1 MFKKRHKV
9 YLKLSLVSIVFT
21 IVSFISVSFAWF
33 AYSGLVDVKTEVG
46 VKAWYIEF
54 EKNNEVVSNDIVIS
68 LSDLYPGM
76 EPLSEV
82 ITIKNLGDSD
92 AKLKYSID
100 YARILDDNKD
110 YYTIGDDYTSDYIE
124 DALAHNYPF
133 HINTS
138 LSKTRLNAKDVDAE
152 FTVTVSWPLDSGDDK
167 LDSTWG
173 SKAYQFEK
181 KQEEKQKKD
190 STYNKEPSISI
201 GIDVSAEQIADDID
215 DLDYDFEFGKTVLF
229 DVKNNMLCNTLSE
242 NCLKTYVIDD
252 ANLIGDKNVSLLPDI
267 SSLEL
272 VGSFDNYKSLFDE
285 MVSSW
290 NTNTRFLE
298 AKDILKVISK
308 DINSSIV
315 VTPNISDSILGTVK
329 FGTRA
334 EDILSKVGKTNGYIS
349 YDKKF
354 KLFNTNNCIWTST
367 KYNNEKGYA
376 YSIDGNKRK
385 LYGEGINTTCNILPV
400 IIAQK
405 SNIISD

>member
-9 YLKLSLVSIVFT
+9 YLKLNLVSIVFAV
-21 IVSFISVSFAWF
+21 VSFISVSFAWF

-100 YARILDDNKD
+100 YARILDDDKD
-110 YYTIGDDYTSDYIE
+110 YYAVGDDYTSARIE

-133 HINTS
+133 SINAT
-138 LSKTRLNAKDVDAE
+138 LSKTRINAKDSDAE
-152 FTVTVSWPLDSGDDK
+152 FIVTVSWPLDSGNDM

-181 KQEEKQKKD
+181 KQEEKKKKD
-190 STYNKEPSISI
+190 SSYNIEPSIKI
-201 GIDVSAEQIADDID
+201 GIDVSAQQITDDVD
-215 DLDYDFEFGKTVLF
+215 DLDYDFEFGKVVLF
-229 DVKNNMLCNTLSE
+229 DVKNNMICSSLNE

-267 SSLEL
+267 SSLNIE
-272 VGSFDNYKSLFDE
+272 GTFNNYKSIFDE
-285 MVSSW
+285 RVSTW
-290 NTNTRFLE
+290 NTKTRELE
-298 AKDILKVISK
+298 AKDILKVVSK
-308 DINSSIV
+308 DINSSLI

-329 FGTRA
+329 YGTRA
-334 EDILSKVGKTNGYIS
+334 ETILSKVGSTNGYIS
-349 YDKKF
+349 YDNKF
-354 KLFNTNNCIWTST
+354 KLFNTIQCVWTST

-376 YSIDGNKRK
+376 YSLDDNKSK
-385 LYGEGINTTCNILPV
+385 LYGESNNTTCNIIPV
-400 IIAQK
+400 IIAPK

>member
-9 YLKLSLVSIVFT
+9 YLKLNLVSIVFT

-54 EKNNEVVSNDIVIS
+54 EKNNEVVSNDIIIS

-110 YYTIGDDYTSDYIE
+110 YYTVGDNYTSDSIE

-138 LSKTRLNAKDVDAE
+138 LSKTKLNAKDTDAQ
-152 FTVTVSWPLDSGDDK
+152 FIVTVSWPLDSGNDK

-181 KQEEKQKKD
+181 KQEDKLKKD
-190 STYNKEPSISI
+190 SNYVKEPSISI
-201 GIDVSAEQIADDID
+201 GIDVSAEQVADDVD
-215 DLDYDFEFGKTVLF
+215 DLDYDFEFGKVVLF
-229 DVKNNMLCNTLSE
+229 DVKNNMLCTSISE
-242 NCLKTYVIDD
+242 TCLKTYVIDD
-252 ANLIGDKNVSLLPDI
+252 ANLIGDVNVSLLPDI
-267 SSLEL
+267 SS
-272 VGSFDNYKSLFDE
+272 FDLTGTFTNYKSLLDE
-285 MVSSW
+285 KVSTW
-290 NTNTRFLE
+290 NANTRELD
-298 AKDILKVISK
+298 AKSVLKVISK
-308 DINSSIV
+308 DINSSII

-334 EDILSKVGKTNGYIS
+334 DDILTKVGSTNGYIS
-349 YDKKF
+349 YDKKY
-354 KLFNTNNCIWTST
+354 KLFNSNNCIWTSN

-376 YSIDGNKRK
+376 YKLDGNKSK
-385 LYGEGINTTCNILPV
+385 LYGESNATTCNILPV

-405 SNIISD
+405 SNIISE

>member
-9 YLKLSLVSIVFT
+9 YLKLNLVSIVFT

-54 EKNNEVVSNDIVIS
+54 EKNNKVVSNDIVIS

-110 YYTIGDDYTSDYIE
+110 YYTVGNDYTSDYIE

-133 HINTS
+133 HINAS
-138 LSKTRLNAKDVDAE
+138 LSKTRLNAKDSNAE
-152 FTVTVSWPLDSGDDK
+152 FIVTVSWPLDSGNDK

-173 SKAYQFEK
+173 SKAYQYEK
-181 KQEEKQKKD
+181 KEEEKKKKD
-190 STYNKEPSISI
+190 SSYNKEPSIKI
-201 GIDVSAEQIADDID
+201 GIDVSAEQIADDVD
-215 DLDYDFEFGKTVLF
+215 DLDYDFEFGKVVLF
-229 DVKNNMLCNTLSE
+229 DVKNNMICSSLSE
-242 NCLKTYVIDD
+242 SCLKTYVIDS

-267 SSLEL
+267 SSFEL
-272 VGSFDNYKSLFDE
+272 TGTYSNYKSTLDGL
-285 MVSSW
+285 VASW
-290 NTNTRFLE
+290 NAKTRELE
-298 AKDILKVISK
+298 AKDILKVISN
-308 DINSSIV
+308 DINSSVII
-315 VTPNISDSILGTVK
+315 TPNISDSILGTVK
-329 FGTRA
+329 YGTRA
-334 EDILSKVGKTNGYIS
+334 DTILSKVGSTNGYIS

-354 KLFNTNNCIWTST
+354 ILFNTNSCVWTST
-367 KYNNEKGYA
+367 KYNNELGYA
-376 YSIDGNKRK
+376 YLIDGNKSK
-385 LYGEGINTTCNILPV
+385 LYGESNSTTCNILPV
-400 IIAQK
+400 IIAPK

>member
-9 YLKLSLVSIVFT
+9 YLKLNLVSIVFAV
-21 IVSFISVSFAWF
+21 VSFISVSFAWF

-54 EKNNEVVSNDIVIS
+54 EKNNEVVSNDIIIS

-82 ITIKNLGDSD
+82 ITIQNLGDSD

-110 YYTIGDDYTSDYIE
+110 YYTINDDYTSDRIE

-133 HINTS
+133 SINAT
-138 LSKTRLNAKDVDAE
+138 LSKTRINAKDSDAE
-152 FTVTVSWPLDSGDDK
+152 FIVTVSWPLDSGNDM
-167 LDSTWG
+167 LDSAWG

-181 KQEEKQKKD
+181 KQEEKKKKD
-190 STYNKEPSISI
+190 SSYNIEPSIKI
-201 GIDVSAEQIADDID
+201 GIDVSAQQITDDVD
-215 DLDYDFEFGKTVLF
+215 DLDYDFEFGKVVLF
-229 DVKNNMLCNTLSE
+229 DVKNNMICSSLSE

-267 SSLEL
+267 SSLNL
-272 VGSFDNYKSLFDE
+272 DGTFNNYKSIFDE
-285 MVSSW
+285 MVSTW
-290 NTNTRFLE
+290 NVKTRELE
-298 AKDILKVISK
+298 AKDILKVVSK
-308 DINSSIV
+308 DINSSLI

-329 FGTRA
+329 YGTRA
-334 EDILSKVGKTNGYIS
+334 ETILTKVGSTNGYIS
-349 YDKKF
+349 YDNKF
-354 KLFNTNNCIWTST
+354 KLFNTDNCIWTST

-376 YSIDGNKRK
+376 YIKDSDKSK
-385 LYGEGINTTCNILPV
+385 LYGESNNATCNIIPV
-400 IIAQK
+400 IVAPK

>member
-9 YLKLSLVSIVFT
+9 YLKLNLVSIVFAV
-21 IVSFISVSFAWF
+21 VSFISVSFAWF

-100 YARILDDNKD
+100 YARLLDDDKD
-110 YYTIGDDYTSDYIE
+110 YYTLSDDYTSERIE
-124 DALAHNYPF
+124 DALSHNYPF
-133 HINTS
+133 SINAA
-138 LSKTRLNAKDVDAE
+138 LSKTRINAKDSDAE
-152 FTVTVSWPLDSGDDK
+152 FIVTVSWPLDSGNDM

-181 KQEEKQKKD
+181 KQDEKKKKD
-190 STYNKEPSISI
+190 SSYNKEPSIKI
-201 GIDVSAEQIADDID
+201 GIDVSAQQITDDVD
-215 DLDYDFEFGKTVLF
+215 DLDYDFEFGKVVLF
-229 DVKNNMLCNTLSE
+229 DVKNNMICSSLSE

-267 SSLEL
+267 SSLNVE
-272 VGSFDNYKSLFDE
+272 GNFNNYKSIFDE
-285 MVSSW
+285 RVSSW
-290 NTNTRFLE
+290 NVKTRELE
-298 AKDILKVISK
+298 AKDILKVVSK
-308 DINSSIV
+308 DINSSLI
-315 VTPNISDSILGTVK
+315 VTPNISDAILGTVK
-329 FGTRA
+329 YGTRA
-334 EDILSKVGKTNGYIS
+334 ETMLTKVGSTNGYIS
-349 YDKKF
+349 YDNKF
-354 KLFNTNNCIWTST
+354 KLFNTIQCVWTST

-376 YSIDGNKRK
+376 YSLDDNKSK
-385 LYGEGINTTCNILPV
+385 LYGESNNTTCNIIPV
-400 IIAQK
+400 IVAPK

>member
-9 YLKLSLVSIVFT
+9 YLKLNLVSIVFAV
-21 IVSFISVSFAWF
+21 VSFISVSFAWF

-100 YARILDDNKD
+100 YARILDDDKD
-110 YYTIGDDYTSDYIE
+110 YYTLSDDYTSERIE
-124 DALAHNYPF
+124 DALSHNYPF
-133 HINTS
+133 SINAA
-138 LSKTRLNAKDVDAE
+138 LSKTRINAKDSDAE
-152 FTVTVSWPLDSGDDK
+152 FIVTVSWPLDSGNDM

-181 KQEEKQKKD
+181 KQDEKKKKD
-190 STYNKEPSISI
+190 SSYNKEPSIKI
-201 GIDVSAEQIADDID
+201 GIDVSAQQITDDVD
-215 DLDYDFEFGKTVLF
+215 DLDYDFEFGKVVLF
-229 DVKNNMLCNTLSE
+229 DVKNNMICSSLSE

-267 SSLEL
+267 SSLNVE
-272 VGSFDNYKSLFDE
+272 GNFNNYKSIFDE
-285 MVSSW
+285 RVSSW
-290 NTNTRFLE
+290 NVKTRELE
-298 AKDILKVISK
+298 AKDILKVVSK
-308 DINSSIV
+308 DINSSLI
-315 VTPNISDSILGTVK
+315 VTPNISDAILGTVK
-329 FGTRA
+329 YGTRA
-334 EDILSKVGKTNGYIS
+334 ETMLTKVGSTNGYIS
-349 YDKKF
+349 YDNKF
-354 KLFNTNNCIWTST
+354 KLFNTIQCVWTST

-376 YSIDGNKRK
+376 YSLDDNKSK
-385 LYGEGINTTCNILPV
+385 LYGESNNTTCNIIPV
-400 IIAQK
+400 IVAPK

>member
-9 YLKLSLVSIVFT
+9 YLKLNLVSIVFAV
-21 IVSFISVSFAWF
+21 VSFISVSFAWF

-100 YARILDDNKD
+100 YARILDDDKD
-110 YYTIGDDYTSDYIE
+110 YYTLSDDYTSERIE
-124 DALAHNYPF
+124 DALSHNYPF
-133 HINTS
+133 SINAA
-138 LSKTRLNAKDVDAE
+138 LSKTRINAKDSDAE
-152 FTVTVSWPLDSGDDK
+152 FIVTVSWPLDSGNDM

-181 KQEEKQKKD
+181 KQDEKKKKD
-190 STYNKEPSISI
+190 SSYNKEPSIKI
-201 GIDVSAEQIADDID
+201 GIDVSAQQITDDVD
-215 DLDYDFEFGKTVLF
+215 DLDYDFEFGKVVLF
-229 DVKNNMLCNTLSE
+229 DVKNNMICSSLSE

-267 SSLEL
+267 SSLNVE
-272 VGSFDNYKSLFDE
+272 GNFNNYKSIFDE
-285 MVSSW
+285 RVSSW
-290 NTNTRFLE
+290 NVKTRELE
-298 AKDILKVISK
+298 AKDILKVVSK
-308 DINSSIV
+308 DINSSLI
-315 VTPNISDSILGTVK
+315 VTPNISDAILGTVK
-329 FGTRA
+329 YGTRA
-334 EDILSKVGKTNGYIS
+334 ETMLTKVGSTNGYIS
-349 YDKKF
+349 YDNKF
-354 KLFNTNNCIWTST
+354 KLFNTIQCVWTST

-376 YSIDGNKRK
+376 YSLDDNKSK
-385 LYGEGINTTCNILPV
+385 LYGESNNTTCNIIP
-400 IIAQK
+400 
-405 SNIISD
+405 D

>member
-9 YLKLSLVSIVFT
+9 YLKLNLASLVFAV
-21 IVSFISVSFAWF
+21 VSFISVSFAWF

-76 EPLSEV
+76 EPLTEV

-92 AKLKYSID
+92 AKLNYSID

-110 YYTIGDDYTSDYIE
+110 YYALSDDYTSDRIE

-133 HINTS
+133 SINAT
-138 LSKTRLNAKDVDAE
+138 LSKTRLNAKDTDAE
-152 FTVTVSWPLDSGDDK
+152 FIVTVSWPLDSGNDK
-167 LDSTWG
+167 LDSLWG

-181 KQEEKQKKD
+181 KQEDMKKKD
-190 STYNKEPSISI
+190 PNYIKESSINI
-201 GIDVSAEQIADDID
+201 GFDVSAQQVTDDAD

-229 DVKNNMLCNTLSE
+229 DVKNNMICSSLSE
-242 NCLKTYVIDD
+242 TCLKTYVIDD

-267 SSLEL
+267 SSFTLE
-272 VGSFDNYKSLFDE
+272 GTFTNYKSLLDE
-285 MVSSW
+285 SVSTW
-290 NTNTRFLE
+290 NTNTRMLE
-298 AKDILKVISK
+298 AKDILKVVSR
-308 DINSSIV
+308 DINSTII
-315 VTPNISDSILGTVK
+315 VTPNISDAILGTVK
-329 FGTRA
+329 YNTRA
-334 EDILSKVGKTNGYIS
+334 DDILTKVGNTNGYIS
-349 YDKKF
+349 YDNKF
-354 KLFNTNNCIWTST
+354 KLFNTYQCIWTST
-367 KYNNEKGYA
+367 KYNNNQGYA
-376 YSIDGNKRK
+376 YTVDDNKSK
-385 LYGEGINTTCNILPV
+385 LYGESNNTTCNIIPV

>member
-9 YLKLSLVSIVFT
+9 YLKLNLVSIVFAV
-21 IVSFISVSFAWF
+21 VSFISVSFAWF

-92 AKLKYSID
+92 AKLNYNID
-100 YARILDDNKD
+100 YARILDDNRD
-110 YYTIGDDYTSDYIE
+110 YYALSDDYTSDYIE

-133 HINTS
+133 HINVS
-138 LSKTRLNAKDVDAE
+138 LSKTRLNAKDTDAE
-152 FTVTVSWPLDSGDDK
+152 FIVTVSWPLDSGNDM
-167 LDSTWG
+167 LDSIWG

-181 KQEEKQKKD
+181 KQEEKKKKD
-190 STYNKEPSISI
+190 SNYNKESSINI
-201 GIDVSAEQIADDID
+201 GIDVSAQQITDDVDEQ
-215 DLDYDFEFGKTVLF
+215 DYDFEFGKIVLF
-229 DVKNNMLCNTLSE
+229 DVKNNMICTSLSE

-267 SSLEL
+267 SSFNLE
-272 VGSFDNYKSLFDE
+272 GTYSNYKSILDDK
-285 MVSSW
+285 VSSW
-290 NTNTRFLE
+290 NAKTRELE

-308 DINSSIV
+308 DINNSII
-315 VTPNISDSILGTVK
+315 VTPEISDTILGTVK
-329 FGTRA
+329 FSTRA
-334 EDILSKVGKTNGYIS
+334 DDILTKVGNTNAYIS
-349 YDKKF
+349 YENKYKP
-354 KLFNTNNCIWTST
+354 FNTNSCIWTST

-376 YSIDGNKRK
+376 YIKDNNKSK
-385 LYGEGINTTCNILPV
+385 LYGESINTTCNILPV

>member
-9 YLKLSLVSIVFT
+9 YLKLNLASLVFAV
-21 IVSFISVSFAWF
+21 VSFISVSFAWF

-92 AKLKYSID
+92 AKLNYSID

-110 YYTIGDDYTSDYIE
+110 YYALSDDYTSDRIE

-133 HINTS
+133 SINAT
-138 LSKTRLNAKDVDAE
+138 LSKTRLNAKDTDAE
-152 FTVTVSWPLDSGDDK
+152 FIVTVSWPLDSGNDK
-167 LDSTWG
+167 LDSLWG

-181 KQEEKQKKD
+181 KQEEMKKKD
-190 STYNKEPSISI
+190 SNYNKEPSINI
-201 GIDVSAEQIADDID
+201 GIDVSAQQVTDDVN

-229 DVKNNMLCNTLSE
+229 DVKSNMICYALSE
-242 NCLKTYVIDD
+242 TCLKTYVIDD

-267 SSLEL
+267 SSLNLE
-272 VGSFDNYKSLFDE
+272 GTFANYKSILDE
-285 MVSSW
+285 KVSSW
-290 NTNTRFLE
+290 NAKTRELE

-308 DINSSIV
+308 DINNSLI

-329 FGTRA
+329 FSTRA
-334 EDILSKVGKTNGYIS
+334 DDILTKVGNTNGYIS
-349 YDKKF
+349 YDNKY
-354 KLFNTNNCIWTST
+354 KLFNSDTCIWTST
-367 KYNNEKGYA
+367 KYNNASGYA
-376 YSIDGNKRK
+376 YTKDNDKSKV
-385 LYGEGINTTCNILPV
+385 YGESNNTTCNIIPV

-405 SNIISD
+405 SNIISG

>member
-9 YLKLSLVSIVFT
+9 YLKLNLASLVFAV
-21 IVSFISVSFAWF
+21 VSFISVSFAWF

-76 EPLSEV
+76 EPLTEV

-92 AKLKYSID
+92 AKLNYSID

-110 YYTIGDDYTSDYIE
+110 YYALSDDYTSDRIE

-133 HINTS
+133 SINAT
-138 LSKTRLNAKDVDAE
+138 LSKTRLNAKDTDAE
-152 FTVTVSWPLDSGDDK
+152 FIVTVSWPLDSGNDK
-167 LDSTWG
+167 LDSLWG

-181 KQEEKQKKD
+181 KQEDMKKKD
-190 STYNKEPSISI
+190 SNYVKESSINI
-201 GIDVSAEQIADDID
+201 GFDVSAQQVTDDAD

-229 DVKNNMLCNTLSE
+229 DVKNNMICSSLSE
-242 NCLKTYVIDD
+242 TCLKTYVIDD

-267 SSLEL
+267 SSLNL
-272 VGSFDNYKSLFDE
+272 QGTFNNYKSTLDE
-285 MVSSW
+285 KVSTW
-290 NTNTRFLE
+290 NAKTRELE

-308 DINSSIV
+308 DINNSLI

-329 FGTRA
+329 YGTRA
-334 EDILSKVGKTNGYIS
+334 DDILTKVGNTNGYIS
-349 YDKKF
+349 YDNKY
-354 KLFNTNNCIWTST
+354 KLFNSDTCIWTST
-367 KYNNEKGYA
+367 KYNNASGYA
-376 YSIDGNKRK
+376 YTKDNDKSKI
-385 LYGEGINTTCNILPV
+385 YGETNSTTCNIIPV

>member
-9 YLKLSLVSIVFT
+9 YLKLNLVSIVFT

-110 YYTIGDDYTSDYIE
+110 YYTVGENYTSDYIE

-138 LSKTRLNAKDVDAE
+138 LSKTRLNAKDTDAE
-152 FTVTVSWPLDSGDDK
+152 FIVTVSWPLDSGDDK

-173 SKAYQFEK
+173 SKAYQYEK

-190 STYNKEPSISI
+190 SSYNKEPSISI
-201 GIDVSAEQIADDID
+201 GIDVSAEQVADDVD
-215 DLDYDFEFGKTVLF
+215 DLDYDFEFGKVVLF
-229 DVKNNMLCNTLSE
+229 DVKNNMICSTLSE
-242 NCLKTYVIDD
+242 NCLKTYVIDN

-272 VGSFDNYKSLFDE
+272 VGTFENYKSLLDE
-285 MVSSW
+285 LVSSW
-290 NTNTRFLE
+290 NTNTRYLE

-329 FGTRA
+329 YGTRA
-334 EDILSKVGKTNGYIS
+334 DAILSKVGKTNGYIS

-354 KLFNTNNCIWTST
+354 KLFNTNSCIWTST
-367 KYNNEKGYA
+367 KYNNTSGYA
-376 YSIDGNKRK
+376 YTLDGNKSK
-385 LYGEGINTTCNILPV
+385 LYGESNNTTCNILPV

>member
-9 YLKLSLVSIVFT
+9 YLKLNLVSIVFAV
-21 IVSFISVSFAWF
+21 VSFISVSFAWF

-100 YARILDDNKD
+100 YARILDDDKD
-110 YYTIGDDYTSDYIE
+110 YYTLSDDYTSERIE

-133 HINTS
+133 SINAT
-138 LSKTRLNAKDVDAE
+138 LSKTRINAKDSDAE
-152 FTVTVSWPLDSGDDK
+152 FIVTVSWPLDSGNDV

-181 KQEEKQKKD
+181 KQEEKKKKD
-190 STYNKEPSISI
+190 SSYNIEPSIKI
-201 GIDVSAEQIADDID
+201 GIDVSAQQITDDVD
-215 DLDYDFEFGKTVLF
+215 DLDYDFEFGKVVLF
-229 DVKNNMLCNTLSE
+229 DVKNNMICSSLSE

-252 ANLIGDKNVSLLPDI
+252 GNLIGDKNVSLLPDI
-267 SSLEL
+267 SSLNLE
-272 VGSFDNYKSLFDE
+272 GTFNNYKSIFDE
-285 MVSSW
+285 RVSSW
-290 NTNTRFLE
+290 NVKTRELE
-298 AKDILKVISK
+298 AKDILKVVSK
-308 DINSSIV
+308 DINSSLI

-329 FGTRA
+329 YGTRA
-334 EDILSKVGKTNGYIS
+334 ETILTKVGNTNGYIS
-349 YDKKF
+349 YDNKF
-354 KLFNTNNCIWTST
+354 KLFNTDNCIWTST

-376 YSIDGNKRK
+376 YIKDSDKSK
-385 LYGEGINTTCNILPV
+385 LYGESNNTTCNIIPV
-400 IIAQK
+400 IVAPK